1 MKLFGSTAE
10 KITKDKIDEN
20 IPNLEITEIVLVHHV
35 VNNGY
40 QQDSRVIRDFGQ
52 LLEILPKKIILK
64 TFNSKF
70 SYIEVWLT
78 DQNSKPLEIED
89 KINLTLIIN
98 SCVIYKMRH
107 SSSLATLYQIEP
119 RDRMFVKSYTFSSTA
134 KKMGKN
140 LCAKYSQKLHDHA
153 K

>member
-64 TFNSKF
+64 TFNSKL

-78 DQNSKPLEIED
+78 I
-89 KINLTLIIN
+89 KILN
-98 SCVIYKMRH
+98 R
-107 SSSLATLYQIEP
+107 
-119 RDRMFVKSYTFSSTA
+119 
-134 KKMGKN
+134 
-140 LCAKYSQKLHDHA
+140 
-153 K
+153 

>member
-52 LLEILPKKIILK
+52 LLEILPKK
-64 TFNSKF
+64 NYSKN
-70 SYIEVWLT
+70 I
-78 DQNSKPLEIED
+78 
-89 KINLTLIIN
+89 
-98 SCVIYKMRH
+98 
-107 SSSLATLYQIEP
+107 
-119 RDRMFVKSYTFSSTA
+119 
-134 KKMGKN
+134 
-140 LCAKYSQKLHDHA
+140 
-153 K
+153 